1 VFGMILPFNGNTQYD
16 LLSKL
21 LSIAVLGGLLSM
33 PGTIVAAVIL
43 GVVEA
48 VVAATIS
55 PDWSAFSFLVVLFA
69 VLIIRPQGLFGRRL
83 RGAL

>member
-1 VFGMILPFNGNTQYD
+1 MVIPFNGNSQYD

-33 PGTIVAAVIL
+33 VGTIVAAVTL

-48 VVAATIS
+48 VVAAVIS
-55 PDWSAFSFLVVLFA
+55 PDWSAFSFLVVLFV
-69 VLIIRPQGLFGRRL
+69 VLIVRPQGLFGRRL